1 MRSKMTEHDELI
13 GLLRGFQVGDKVVV
27 HGPGNLRHLTQKHNP
42 YFKTETG
49 RKEFEWLC
57 KQQYV
62 SLVAVSYP
70 TQQYRVDVQI
80 ANSLG
85 FWLFEDEIS
94 HYYAD

>member
-1 MRSKMTEHDELI
+1 MRNTIIEHDELI
-13 GLLRGFQVGDKVVV
+13 GPLRGFQVGDKVVV
-27 HGPGNLRHLTQKHNP
+27 HGPGNLRHLQQKHNP
-42 YFKTETG
+42 YFKTG

-57 KQQYV
+57 KQPYV
-62 SLVAVSYP
+62 RLVAVSYP
-70 TQQYRVDVQI
+70 APQYRVDVQI